1 VVFGRGKTDF
11 CELGV
16 PQGDVGMRKAEMNA
30 VDVDVGLRAKVFYKF
45 PVRDRSLS
53 RLHIS
58 PRCAVGRCM
67 HTPC

>member
-1 VVFGRGKTDF
+1 
-11 CELGV
+11 V

-45 PVRDRSLS
+45 PVRDRSLL
-53 RLHIS
+53 RLHIP